1 MYCKCGFGGPGSMW
15 NASNIG
21 ADLDDINIRCPKCDI
36 PALGFQP
43 EDFDLGKTMNDFKK
57 AVDNRQAYELRDW
70 FAGMAMQGMLSRD
83 LVHDRT
89 SNYSARWANVATD
102 NDHGLPKRAYAIAD
116 TMLEAREEPDAT
128 NT

>member
-1 MYCKCGFGGPGSMW
+1 MW

-70 FAGMAMQGMLSRD
+70 FAGMAMQFMFDGDQLMDITNKEAKDGVELIRATSRIC
-83 LVHDRT
+83 
-89 SNYSARWANVATD
+89 YS
-102 NDHGLPKRAYAIAD
+102 IAD
-116 TMLEAREEPDAT
+116 AMMDAREEPNAT